1 MGKEKER
8 VSTISTALVGTALVA
23 KVLENPYY

>member
-8 VSTISTALVGTALVA
+8 VSTISTLLVGTALA
-23 KVLENPYY
+23 AQVLENSYY